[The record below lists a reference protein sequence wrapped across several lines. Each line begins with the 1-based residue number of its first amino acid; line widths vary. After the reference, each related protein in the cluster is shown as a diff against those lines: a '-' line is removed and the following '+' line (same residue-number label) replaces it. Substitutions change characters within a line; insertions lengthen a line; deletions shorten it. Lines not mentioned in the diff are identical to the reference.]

1 MFHCAHMVKISNR
14 DLHIKTGEWVRK
26 TAAGEGVVIT
36 DRGRPV
42 ATLLA
47 MFPKIALEN
56 DLLLHRLPAQVL
68 RQGAGMGGGP

>member
-1 MFHCAHMVKISNR
+1 MEKISIR
-14 DLHIKTGEWVRK
+14 DLHFKTGEWVRK
-26 TAAGEGVVIT
+26 AAAGEGVVIT

-47 MFPKIALEN
+47 MFLKIALEN
-56 DLLLHRLPAQVL
+56 DLLRHRLPAEVL

>member
-1 MFHCAHMVKISNR
+1 MVKISNR

-42 ATLLA
+42 ASPLA
-47 MFPKIALEN
+47 IFPKIALED
-56 DLLLHRLPAQVL
+56 DLL
-68 RQGAGMGGGP
+68 